1 MCKIFCVQDF
11 AKYRRAAID
20 GIKEVERLAKQRR
33 ELDDQISK
41 VSRLIAANI
50 SMLPEEEQAEYTAAL
65 TDTVPTTGLSD
76 AILRVLRGKFL
87 SPIGVREALIEGG
100 YDLSSHVNPLAS
112 IHTTLKRLFAA
123 RRIDVKQFPDGK
135 LFYGRWEGDRPT
147 IPDRPKKEKK

>member
-1 MCKIFCVQDF
+1 MCKILCVQDF
-11 AKYRRAAID
+11 AKYRKAAID

-87 SPIGVREALIEGG
+87 TPSVCAKR
-100 YDLSSHVNPLAS
+100 LSRGDTTSAAVNPLAS

-135 LFYGRWEGDRPT
+135 LFYGRWEGDRA
-147 IPDRPKKEKK
+147 EES